1 MSDPIGAHLARSADL
16 VEGEARVCDVR
27 DGARLW
33 SYVVLRL
40 NGSTIA
46 YDNLCPHAR
55 FPLERMDGGV
65 TLTREG
71 ERMFIQCAAH
81 GAAFDA
87 ATGACV
93 AGPGLGRGLRR
104 VAVTIDDGDV
114 RIAAADQGETT

>member
-1 MSDPIGAHLARSADL
+1 MSDPIGARLARSDDL
-16 VEGEARVCDVR
+16 AEGEARVCDVR

-33 SYVVLRL
+33 SYVVLQL

-65 TLTREG
+65 TLLREG
-71 ERMFIQCAAH
+71 DRLLIQCAAH

-93 AGPGLGRGLRR
+93 AGPGTGRGLRR
-104 VAVTIDDGDV
+104 VAVAVADGDV
-114 RIAAADQGETT
+114 RIAAPPQGET